1 MAEEKVTA
9 DTTDEQ
15 QLPVVE
21 ARRKRSWVK
30 RVLRIAAV
38 FVVILFLLPSIL
50 YIPAVQRAAKNFV
63 EEKVSE
69 STGYTIRIGELS
81 LKFPLRLS
89 VADML
94 VLDEHRDTMVCGNR
108 VDLNVRLMSILA
120 GNVTVGGVDIDKAYY
135 RMVSKDTSM
144 VLTARL
150 RSFVLSESRYGIL
163 SDHIDLGE
171 AIVDGVDAT
180 IDFDNRK
187 VKPEPKD
194 TTQSTPLLITLD
206 KLTLKDVNYRM
217 AMMPTIESLSAK
229 IANGELRDLTVN
241 MKNNLVRLDDLNIA
255 ALDAEY
261 YQPTEKDA
269 AAFTA
274 QLPADTIVADTVAS
288 APWTVVARHFRLSD
302 SKALYAVSGVRPAPG
317 FDASYIQLDSINI
330 AADNVYNR
338 GSIIRLP
345 LTMLSANERCGL
357 KLASTSGLLTM
368 DEKQLSVEK
377 FRMATAESSFGID
390 AWLDASALSGNDNA
404 KVDAKITSQ
413 ISLNDAGRVMPL
425 LKPLWK
431 SLGQKTVGLAVEAGG
446 TMSAVDIKK
455 VAINVPQVL
464 DISMKGKFANVMK
477 PEYISGAIDIDGK
490 LTGGNYLKKAF
501 DLPSDINV
509 PVVALKGKVNYK
521 DEKASGNI
529 RATVA
534 GGSMVADGKIN
545 LKRES
550 YDANLQLA
558 GLDVRS
564 VMPALGVGPVTGDFT
579 VEGSGYDLYKMTA
592 TLLADIKHASY
603 DNVDYHDIS
612 MSAELDKGAYD
623 VAIASN
629 DEKAMLGLNL
639 NGELTPNE
647 YKVRFD
653 GRIDNIDLVA
663 MNMASD
669 RLSGGMD
676 IQGAGLVNLEKEEY
690 AGYMRLSNLFLLL
703 PGNTFRTDSID
714 CGFKSTPDHTGMRLR
729 NNDMKFAF
737 QTPLGVNALVD
748 SLNNVLPVIDSMLI
762 AQRLNLLKLNSKLP
776 QFTANFS
783 SKSRNIV
790 QSYLAGQGATYDEL
804 NLDISKQEELDIKAS
819 LKNLDVSDVRFDEIT
834 MTSHTSCDSLIYSLG
849 VNNRPENS
857 ELLKTGLI
865 EGSMAA
871 NHANVFVTQVDK
883 YDETGFKFGVNAS
896 LADSIV
902 TVGIYPVDPRIAY
915 RDWTVNP
922 GNYVSYDLADNLF
935 RADMTIRS
943 GATSLIKLFTDRDG
957 HFHNGINVELAGIEL
972 HDWLVLS
979 PFAPPIEGSLAGTAK
994 VNFNDKYYWGD
1005 CCMRIDGM
1013 TYGKRP
1019 VGNVDLDAKVAMTDD
1034 GKKTYALA
1042 DMELDGQKIM
1052 SLKGMINDTVP
1063 TTNYDMELS
1072 LTRLPLTRVSAFIPE
1087 GMGDVTGHLNGTMKV
1102 SGPIEKPLINGYLQF
1117 DTAQVR
1123 LQNYGSALT
1132 FDSRKIPVDN
1142 GCVKFDNYQL
1152 RGANGNSIEV
1162 NGHVDLS
1169 MDVDKIYTDLTLKG
1183 RNVQVINGKKQSKA
1197 ELYGK
1202 GFIDI
1207 NGAMKGNLDKLDL
1220 RATVSILAGTNLTY
1234 IYQSSAVALT
1244 ESVSEDVVKFV
1255 NLADTTATTDSI
1267 APPYAMRIK
1276 AALIVQPNAIFNVN
1290 LSTDGKDK
1298 VQIDGEGMLSYS
1310 QNDQGDATFIGRY
1323 AINSGFVRYSPP
1335 MMSEK
1340 NFKFQD
1346 GSTIIWN
1353 GDLLNPT
1360 LNLKAIQ
1367 AMKVNVSSGNQG
1379 SRSVPFDVILNVG
1392 NTLNSLNVSFDL
1404 NTDGDMTIAN
1414 ELSGMTAEQRA
1425 TQAMNLLLYNSYTS
1439 SSSGASSVTGDLSG
1453 SNMAF
1458 SFLESVVN
1466 KWAASNISGVDLSIG
1481 IDQEDHM
1488 TSSGVTKAMSY
1499 SYKVSKSIFDDR
1511 FKIAVGGNYTSDASA
1526 EDNLAQNLLNDLSFE
1541 YKLNKTGTT
1550 NAKLFYHKEYESI
1563 LEGEITEYGAGFT
1576 WKRKIATFSDMFK
1589 FFKVWQTRRKTK
1601 KTTES
1606 VTE

>member
-1 MAEEKVTA
+1 MAEENT
-9 DTTDEQ
+9 TTDNTQ
-15 QLPVVE
+15 QELPIVE
-21 ARRKRSWVK
+21 AHRKSGWLK
-30 RVLRIAAV
+30 RILRIVAI
-38 FVVILFLLPSIL
+38 FVVLVFLLPSVL

-69 STGYTIRIGELS
+69 STGYTIKIGELS

-89 VADML
+89 VADVL
-94 VLDEHRDTMVCGNR
+94 VLDEHRDTMICGNR
-108 VDLNVRLMSILA
+108 VELNVRPMSLLA
-120 GNVTVGGVDIDKAYY
+120 GNVVLGGVSVDKAYY
-135 RMVSKDTSM
+135 RMVSSDTSM
-144 VLTARL
+144 VLAARL

-171 AIVDGVDAT
+171 AVVDGVDAS

-187 VKPEPKD
+187 SKPEPKD
-194 TTQSTPLLITLD
+194 TAQSTPLLITLD
-206 KLTLKDVNYRM
+206 KLSLKDVNYRM
-217 AMMPTIESLSAK
+217 AMMPTIETLSAK
-229 IANGELRDLTVN
+229 INNGELRDLTVN
-241 MKNNLVRLDDLNIA
+241 LKNNLVRLNSLDIA

-261 YQPTEKDA
+261 IQPTEKA
-269 AAFTA
+269 AAEFTA
-274 QLPADTIVADTVAS
+274 QLPVDTIPADTTS
-288 APWTVVARHFRLSD
+288 APWTIVARHFRLSN
-302 SKALYAVSGVRPAPG
+302 SKALYAVSGAHPAPG

-330 AADNVYNR
+330 AAEEVYNR

-345 LTMLSANERCGL
+345 LKVLSANERCGL

-368 DEKQLSVEK
+368 DEKQLSIEK
-377 FRMATAESSFGID
+377 FKMATSESTFGID

-413 ISLNDAGRVMPL
+413 VSLGDAEKVMPL
-425 LKPLWK
+425 LKPVWR
-431 SLGQKTVGLAVEAGG
+431 SLGARTVDLAVEAGG
-446 TMSAVDIKK
+446 TMSSVDIKK

-464 DISMKGKFANVMK
+464 NISMKGKFANVMK

-501 DLPSDINV
+501 DLPADINV
-509 PVVALKGKVNYK
+509 PVVALKGKVDYR

-534 GGSMVADGKIN
+534 GGSLVADGKIN
-545 LKRES
+545 MKRES
-550 YDANLQLA
+550 YDANLRLA

-564 VMPALGVGPVTGDFT
+564 VMPTLGVGTVTGDLT
-579 VEGSGYDLYKMTA
+579 VDGSGYDLYKMT
-592 TLLADIKHASY
+592 TTVLADIKHLNY

-612 MSAELDKGAYD
+612 MSAELDRGDYD
-623 VAIASN
+623 MAIASN
-629 DEKAMLGLNL
+629 DEKAMLGMNL
-639 NGELTPNE
+639 QGSLSPNE

-663 MNMASD
+663 MNMASE

-676 IQGAGLVNLEKEEY
+676 IEGAGLVNLENEEY

-714 CGFKSTPDHTGMRLR
+714 CGFKSTPELTGMRLR

-737 QTPLGVNALVD
+737 QTPLGVSALVD
-748 SLNNVLPVIDSMLI
+748 SLTNVMPVVDSMLV
-762 AQRLNLLKLNSKLP
+762 AQRLNLVKLNSKLP

-783 SKSRNIV
+783 SKNRNIV
-790 QSYLAGQGATYDEL
+790 QSYLAGQGASYDAL
-804 NLDISKQEELDIKAS
+804 NLDIEKQEELSIKAS
-819 LKNLDVSDVRFDEIT
+819 LENLDVSDVRFDEIT
-834 MTSHTSCDSLIYSLG
+834 MSGHTDCDSLIYSLG
-849 VNNRPENS
+849 INNKPDNS
-857 ELLKTGLI
+857 ELLKMASV
-865 EGSMAA
+865 EGSVAA
-871 NHANVFVTQVDK
+871 NRATMFITQVDK
-883 YDETGFKFGVNAS
+883 NNETGFKFGINAA

-902 TVGIYPVDPRIAY
+902 TVGIYPEDPRIAY
-915 RDWTVNP
+915 RDWMVNT
-922 GNYVSYDLADNLF
+922 GNYVSYDLAKNLF

-943 GATSLIKLFTDRDG
+943 GATSLIKIYTDRDG
-957 HFHNGINVELAGIEL
+957 QFHNGINTELVGIEL

-979 PFAPPIEGSLAGTAK
+979 PFAPPIEGTLGGTAK
-994 VNFNDKYYWGD
+994 VNFNEKYYWGD
-1005 CCMRIDGM
+1005 CCMKIDGM
-1013 TYGKRP
+1013 TYGKKP
-1019 VGNVDLDAKVAMTDD
+1019 VGNVDLDAKLAMTDD

-1042 DMELDGQKIM
+1042 DMELDGEKIM
-1052 SLKGMINDTVP
+1052 TLKGVINDTLP
-1063 TTNYDMELS
+1063 TTTYDLNLS
-1072 LTRLPLTRVSAFIPE
+1072 LRRLPLTRVSAFIPE
-1087 GMGDVTGHLNGTMKV
+1087 GMGDVTGHLNGEMAVK
-1102 SGPIEKPLINGYLQF
+1102 GPISKPEINGYIQF

-1142 GCVKFDNYQL
+1142 GCVKFENYQL
-1152 RGANGNSIEV
+1152 RGANGNSIAV
-1162 NGHVDLS
+1162 DGHVDLT

-1183 RNVQVINGKKQSKA
+1183 RNVQVINGKKQGKV

-1207 NGAMKGNLDKLDL
+1207 NGAMKGYLDNLDL

-1234 IYQSSAVALT
+1234 VYQSSTVALT
-1244 ESVSEDVVKFV
+1244 ESTTDDVVRFV

-1290 LSTDGKDK
+1290 LSLDGKNK

-1323 AINSGFVRYSPP
+1323 AITSGFVRYSPP

-1353 GDLLNPT
+1353 GELLNPT

-1367 AMKVNVSSGNQG
+1367 SMKVNVSSGNQG
-1379 SRSVPFDVILNVG
+1379 SRTVPFDVILNVG
-1392 NTLNSLNVSFDL
+1392 NTLNSLAVSFDL

-1414 ELSGMTAEQRA
+1414 ELSGMTAEQRSA
-1425 TQAMNLLLYNSYTS
+1425 QAMNLLLYNSYTS
-1439 SSSGASSVTGDLSG
+1439 TTSGTSSSLDLSG

-1481 IDQEDHM
+1481 IDQEDHL
-1488 TSSGVTKAMSY
+1488 TSSGVSKAMSY

-1576 WKRKIATFSDMFK
+1576 WKRKISTFRDMFK
-1589 FFKVWQTRRKTK
+1589 FFKVWQLRRKSK

-1606 VTE
+1606 TKE